1 MCPPPD
7 KHNVVDYSAIEKK
20 WSSDTY
26 YSMGEPQK
34 HYARWNKSDTE
45 WQEVFY
51 VSTYMM
57 NKQTHRNRK

>member
-1 MCPPPD
+1 MFIATLFTIAQRWKQPMCPPPD

-34 HYARWNKSDTE
+34 HYAR
-45 WQEVFY
+45 
-51 VSTYMM
+51 
-57 NKQTHRNRK
+57 